1 MTTIKETIN
10 KPGTQD
16 YHVSFTVDAT
26 AQEVFNNINDVTKWW
41 TENLEGNSHKLN
53 DEFAVRFGD
62 VHFSKQKL
70 VEVVPNKKI
79 VWLVTDSKLNFLEN
93 KSEWTNST
101 IVFEIESLHNGTQ
114 VHFTHVGLVPEA
126 ECYKNCTKG
135 WDQFI
140 KGSLLKLLTEGKGAP
155 GLT

>member
-155 GLT
+155 GLI

>member
-1 MTTIKETIN
+1 MTAIKETIN

-26 AQEVFNNINDVTKWW
+26 AQEAFNNINDVTKWW

-114 VHFTHVGLVPEA
+114 VRFTHVGLVPQA

-155 GLT
+155 GLI